1 MSSLSE
7 ALERDHSS
15 FVSIPW
21 FDKFVHM
28 DVNTCKHCLV
38 FPALLRLWVH
48 YGMSRLTA
56 ERKHDGENWMDPAVV
71 WLQVEKAG
79 VFIPFSHENIFGVF
93 LSECSQVLLT
103 YLNTSPVIC
112 DYTNTD
118 SANTKRKQLQNK
130 PTGCSEIP
138 TASPYLWPSPAL
150 LLYVLYR
157 NITF

>member
-7 ALERDHSS
+7 ALETDHSS

-21 FDKFVHM
+21 FDKFVHT

-38 FPALLRLWVH
+38 FPAFLRLWVH

-79 VFIPFSHENIFGVF
+79 VFIPFSLENIFGGFFV
-93 LSECSQVLLT
+93 SVLTSSLNMSKYVT
-103 YLNTSPVIC
+103 CYL
-112 DYTNTD
+112 
-118 SANTKRKQLQNK
+118 
-130 PTGCSEIP
+130 
-138 TASPYLWPSPAL
+138 
-150 LLYVLYR
+150 
-157 NITF
+157 